1 MTGRDTGGTDN
12 TVPVGVTAL
21 IFTRGLSSIGSTM
34 FSFGLDIWLY
44 RTTGSYAVFA
54 YFAILI
60 ALPNLL
66 LAPIAGALV
75 DRYNKKTIL
84 MACELASITAILLV
98 AFTHAIGVLDLS
110 TVALAIFVLSVAGSV
125 RWIAMGVA
133 ISILVPP
140 RALDR
145 VNTLQQSFEGGV
157 MLTGPLLGTALLTN
171 FGLDTVIAVNL
182 ASSLLAAASLAFIAA
197 ERFQLAPD
205 AQAMPGRHFWSEVT
219 FGCRWIWGEPVLRR
233 LLLFIVGYNFAA
245 GLFTTTS
252 TPYLL
257 SFTSDKMLGASLACE
272 GSGALLMGGVLARW
286 GGLLSPER
294 RVVLAAALFG
304 LLMLAWGLAR
314 RDMPVLVLSM
324 AAGILTTMLIASLQT
339 TWQSRV
345 PVAIQGKVFATRR
358 MVSNALLPL
367 SILISVPLSE
377 HMFMPLLHAWP
388 GADAVWGT
396 GQAGA
401 LGMMLS
407 IAGMALVVGCLFYHR
422 RGGLYL
428 VRPGRLVSNLK
439 SEESL

>member
-1 MTGRDTGGTDN
+1 MTSHNTHDPDR
-12 TVPVGVTAL
+12 TVPVAVTIL
-21 IFTRGLSSIGSTM
+21 IVTRGLSSIGSAI

-44 RTTGSYAVFA
+44 RKTGSYAVFA

-60 ALPNLL
+60 ALPNLI

-84 MACELASITAILLV
+84 MACELVSIAAILLV
-98 AFTHAIGVLDLS
+98 ALQHAVGVLDLS
-110 TVALAIFVLSVAGSV
+110 TVAVAVFVLSVASSV

-133 ISILVPP
+133 ISLLVPQ

-157 MLTGPLLGTALLTN
+157 MLTGPLLGAALLTN

-182 ASSLLAAASLAFIAA
+182 ASSLLAATSLAFMAA
-197 ERFQLAPD
+197 ERFHLKGD
-205 AQAMPGRHFWSEVT
+205 AWPMPKRHLWSELT

-233 LLLFIVGYNFAA
+233 LLLFIAGYNFAA

-257 SFTSDKMLGASLACE
+257 SFTSDKMLGASLAFE
-272 GSGALLMGGVLARW
+272 GGGALLMGGLLARW

-304 LLMLAWGLAR
+304 LLMLAWGVAR
-314 RDMPVLVLSM
+314 WDMLILILSM

-339 TWQSRV
+339 TWQNRV

-367 SILISVPLSE
+367 SIFISVFLSE
-377 HMFMPLLHAWP
+377 RMFMPLLHAWAGTDAIW
-388 GADAVWGT
+388 GA
-396 GQAGA
+396 GQTGA

-407 IAGMALVVGCLFYHR
+407 IAGVALVVGCFFYHR

-428 VRPGRLVSNLK
+428 VRHDKLVSNLK
-439 SEESL
+439 SKESI